1 MVKRPLQWAGGRSGM
16 DSSAIAPA
24 QVPARWGTGWR
35 GACRLYTP
43 QNRSKATS
51 THPPLMLIEERN
63 QLEPPRAGQGEKIA
77 GRDTKTAVMGITAS
91 QRLMGAAIT
100 DLRLSPKDRSAEKC
114 SVEFASGPNPGTFS
128 SHRDLLWKKGARLPR
143 TLALPWDTAPDSSD
157 LVNHLGWSPRCCLW
171 H

>member
-1 MVKRPLQWAGGRSGM
+1 MAAHFPQEWKVTAALAPVRQRPFPCSYEMPAPPHAAPQPSRASCDTAPSVTRVPGGGTAH
-16 DSSAIAPA
+16 DPAPGEA
-24 QVPARWGTGWR
+24 E
-35 GACRLYTP
+35 L
-43 QNRSKATS
+43 
-51 THPPLMLIEERN
+51 
-63 QLEPPRAGQGEKIA
+63 RAGKPA
-77 GRDTKTAVMGITAS
+77 GKGQV
-91 QRLMGAAIT
+91 T

-143 TLALPWDTAPDSSD
+143 TLTLPWDTAPDPSD